1 MGVNSVVFSVTTQ
14 TKIKSAGHLSGA
26 RAMEW
31 KIDYLAEN
39 GIVSA
44 KTSGPA
50 DWEQIRKMCEEVL
63 ALGRSNG
70 SHRFLVDHRRIEHGL
85 TILQVDDLPG
95 MFKQIG
101 VTPKDKIAIV
111 FDPASKMSEAFVFF
125 RNTSFLASLQVRI
138 FDNPDDAIAWLKS

>member
-1 MGVNSVVFSVTTQ
+1 
-14 TKIKSAGHLSGA
+14 
-26 RAMEW
+26 MEW

-39 GIVSA
+39 GIVSV

-50 DWEQIRKMCEEVL
+50 NWDQTRKMCEEAL
-63 ALGRSNG
+63 ALGRSNS

-101 VTPKDKIAIV
+101 VTAEDKIAIV
-111 FDPASKMSEAFVFF
+111 FDPASEMNESFAFF
-125 RNTSFLASLQVRI
+125 RDTSFLASLQVKI
-138 FDNPDDAIAWLKS
+138 FDNPDEATAWLKSEN